1 MLSRLRRHKKQVA
14 GILFPRYFYRLDMVN
29 HNALFSK
36 WAKVHANAPY
46 FENRAEL
53 YGYLNSN
60 VLQNGP
66 IDFLEF
72 GVFEGKSL
80 FKWTELNADASSRF
94 FGFDSFHGLVE
105 DFANEWFVYRKGHFT
120 THGRIPETSD
130 HRVTFVPGLFQ
141 ESLCPFLSEYRPQRQ
156 LVINIDCD
164 LHSST
169 LYVLATLDQL
179 LNGAVVIFDEFSN
192 PLHEFQA
199 FHQYIAAFRKDYDVL
214 AASGEYYSN
223 VAVRLTGNSTSDT
236 ATGSVAMLAR
246 SALIEGSGIAPGL
259 AATR

>member
-1 MLSRLRRHKKQVA
+1 MLSRLRHHKKQVA
-14 GILFPRYFYRLDMVN
+14 ATLFPRYSYLLDMIN

-36 WAKVHANAPY
+36 WVTAHKDSPY
-46 FENRAEL
+46 FDERYAL
-53 YGYLNSN
+53 YAYLNSN
-60 VLQNGP
+60 VLRNRP

-80 FKWTELNADASSRF
+80 FKWAELNTQPSSRF

-120 THGRIPETSD
+120 THGRIPETAD

-141 ESLCPFLSEYRPQRQ
+141 ASLRPFLAEYRPQRQ

-169 LYVLATLDQL
+169 IYVLASLDHIL
-179 LNGAVVIFDEFSN
+179 DGAVVIFDEFSN

-199 FHQYIAAFRKDYDVL
+199 FHQYIAAFCKDYDVL

-223 VAVRLTGNSTSDT
+223 VAVRLKRNSAD
-236 ATGSVAMLAR
+236 
-246 SALIEGSGIAPGL
+246 
-259 AATR
+259 

>member
-1 MLSRLRRHKKQVA
+1 MLSILRRRKKQIT
-14 GILFPRYFYRLDMVN
+14 GILFPRYSYLLDIVN
-29 HNALFSK
+29 HNTLFSK
-36 WAKVHANAPY
+36 WTKAHANAPY
-46 FENRAEL
+46 FHTRFEL
-53 YGYLNSN
+53 YAYLNSD
-60 VLQNGP
+60 VLLNEP

-80 FKWTELNADASSRF
+80 FKWAELNTDVSSRF
-94 FGFDSFHGLVE
+94 FGFDSFQGLGE

-120 THGRIPETSD
+120 THGRIPEASD

-141 ESLCPFLSEYRPQRQ
+141 ESLRPFLSEYRPGRQ
-156 LVINIDCD
+156 LVVNIDCD

-199 FHQYIAAFRKDYDVL
+199 FRQYIAAFHNDYEVI

-223 VAVRLTGNSTSDT
+223 VAVRVKRKSSNST
-236 ATGSVAMLAR
+236 AMVTHGENR
-246 SALIEGSGIAPGL
+246 S
-259 AATR
+259 